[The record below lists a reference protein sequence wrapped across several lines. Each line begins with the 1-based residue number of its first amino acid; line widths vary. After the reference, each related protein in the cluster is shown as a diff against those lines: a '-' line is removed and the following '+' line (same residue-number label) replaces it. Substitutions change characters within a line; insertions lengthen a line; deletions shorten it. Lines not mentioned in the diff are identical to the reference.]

1 LAQGPKDVGAG
12 GPEVGIA
19 VVSWKY
25 ILKVTVIEASVIT
38 LMQSQTNYTNLL
50 IRMAKYTSEW
60 LLFPENT
67 FFKVTVN
74 VITLIY

>member
-1 LAQGPKDVGAG
+1 LAQGSENVGAG
-12 GPEVGIA
+12 GPEVGVA

-25 ILKVTVIEASVIT
+25 ILKVTVIEEASVIT
-38 LMQSQTNYTNLL
+38 LTKSQTNYTNLPVL

-67 FFKVTVN
+67 FFKVTV
-74 VITLIY
+74 TEAS